1 MKYKKNEDET
11 DKQETIISFS
21 CIIKQDMPQ
30 MYTSYFS
37 KEIKREENSKFNFD
51 NVKGK
56 FFAFIE
62 EILA

>member
-1 MKYKKNEDET
+1 VKYKISEDET

-51 NVKGK
+51 NVKGNI
-56 FFAFIE
+56 FAFIE
-62 EILA
+62 EIFA